1 MTVNG
6 TPGPHFLNCSVLGS
20 PLTSNL
26 QPWYIAAGVVTGL
39 SCLLGVP
46 ANFTIIVQLSRH
58 LRGSSMTQR
67 LFFNLAV
74 SDLLCLIYLPFGVFI
89 FYNEICLANGLY
101 QFLFYFFIFCTTTS
115 LNILVLISIQRYYQ
129 VLHPEKWAKVQRT
142 WQRILLSSVW
152 MLGAL
157 MAFPAIFMTQA
168 RNEQISGSSCSVQGI
183 KPELEVF
190 YISFVVFCYV
200 ALFSLYLLLVKG
212 VKKRQ
217 MSDRKQPRA
226 TKIFIRIIAVYLVT
240 GFLPLISRMYYV
252 AALFS
257 KSDTMLCTSK
267 IMTFVECFYFF
278 NHCMNPFLYFYA
290 SRRSKDSDR
299 NNQLLNDYA

>member
-6 TPGPHFLNCSVLGS
+6 TPGLHFLNCSVLGS

-39 SCLLGVP
+39 SCLLGIP

-101 QFLFYFFIFCTTTS
+101 QFLFYFFIFCTTTG

-129 VLHPEKWAKVQRT
+129 VCNYRLYKGCSCLQIDYGAMVEVWANSVKRDSVTWPDIKLKCPFHLPGSPPRKVGQ
-142 WQRILLSSVW
+142 
-152 MLGAL
+152 GAAN
-157 MAFPAIFMTQA
+157 MAADFTVLCVDARSPHGFPSRLPDTSPKRADIWFFLQCA
-168 RNEQISGSSCSVQGI
+168 R
-183 KPELEVF
+183 
-190 YISFVVFCYV
+190 
-200 ALFSLYLLLVKG
+200 
-212 VKKRQ
+212 
-217 MSDRKQPRA
+217 
-226 TKIFIRIIAVYLVT
+226 
-240 GFLPLISRMYYV
+240 
-252 AALFS
+252 
-257 KSDTMLCTSK
+257 
-267 IMTFVECFYFF
+267 
-278 NHCMNPFLYFYA
+278 H
-290 SRRSKDSDR
+290 
-299 NNQLLNDYA
+299 